1 MDFSE
6 QYLTYNE
13 YTNIGGTLGQT
24 PFNVLEFGA
33 RKEIDKY
40 TFGRLKD
47 LDEQEDEVKMCMF
60 ELINTLEGYNAD
72 ITRNKEVASEST
84 DGYSISYKAPS
95 PTDSLSKENDLKGV
109 IERYLSD
116 CVLPNGTPYLYRGT
130 K

>member
-6 QYLTYNE
+6 QYLTHTE
-13 YTNIGGTLGQT
+13 YVEIGGRLEQT
-24 PFNVLEFGA
+24 PFNVLEFES

-60 ELINTLEGYNAD
+60 ELINTLEGYNKD
-72 ITRNKEVASEST
+72 MNKNKSIASENT
-84 DGYSISYKAPS
+84 DGYSISYKNKTS
-95 PTDSLSKENDLKGV
+95 DDIKSKESELKSI

-116 CVLPNGTPYLYRGT
+116 CVLLDGTPYLYRGT
-130 K
+130 R

>member
-13 YTNIGGTLGQT
+13 YTEIGGTLGQT
-24 PFNVLEFGA
+24 PFNVLEFSA

-47 LDEQEDEVKMCMF
+47 LDEQIDEVKMCMF
-60 ELINTLEGYNAD
+60 ELINILEGYNQDAS
-72 ITRNKEVASEST
+72 RNKAIASEST
-84 DGYSISYKAPS
+84 DGYSVSYNTS
-95 PTDSLSKENDLKGV
+95 NPTDALSKDNELRGV